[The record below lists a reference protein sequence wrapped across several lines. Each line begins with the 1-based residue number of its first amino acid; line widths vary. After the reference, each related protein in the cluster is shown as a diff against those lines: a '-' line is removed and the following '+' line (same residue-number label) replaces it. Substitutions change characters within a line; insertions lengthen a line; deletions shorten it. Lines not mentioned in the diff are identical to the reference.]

1 MKILNVFNTLT
12 LKQIFWKT
20 NIFLKKLE
28 YCFLVESIK
37 IENASFPYKTAIS
50 EANVKTNKMVTTKWT
65 CQEERSFA
73 SNYFIFLKI
82 LFQYKNFYKDLT
94 CCTSNPNAHI
104 CTFCKRWS
112 FIRRCFVSILKFESK
127 QVCEI
132 FVVNSLNYWF
142 FKRFLLINLDK
153 VHFFTQIDTRI
164 RCPICVLSIFNW
176 LVFLRVK
183 IFYS

>member
-1 MKILNVFNTLT
+1 MWQSVKILNVFNTLT
-12 LKQIFWKT
+12 LKQIFWKAKT
-20 NIFLKKLE
+20 FFKTLE
-28 YCFLVESIK
+28 YCFLVESTK
-37 IENASFPYKTAIS
+37 IENASFSYKT
-50 EANVKTNKMVTTKWT
+50 VTT
-65 CQEERSFA
+65 
-73 SNYFIFLKI
+73 
-82 LFQYKNFYKDLT
+82 LFCWKFCISLRTSYKELI

-153 VHFFTQIDTRI
+153 VDFFTQIDTRI